1 MKLVRKSL
9 NNCSEKKLSTDYRV
23 VEQLT
28 TEFIERWNIDD
39 EIELWLEG
47 RLQEEINW
55 NTVTKNLKANKK
67 SYVQQFGQ
75 ELFIEIVDKVQ
86 KNYDKYKD
94 REIALLGKTKGPLH
108 ESQFVEIYENVMEE
122 IPLTM
127 FENGVQRM
135 TLVAY
140 HYLLKV
146 VNRLAEQFMLANSIK
161 NINGT
166 KNPTELFI
174 MELYNIIAYNDE
186 LTRFTLTIKS
196 LIEQWLGKYNAK
208 TKIGQFYFDVL
219 LITPDVIIEKI
230 LKYMLFTAIRNKNP
244 FVLRAIFSSY
254 ITLIH
259 KNLFSFY
266 ATNLT
271 KIKLGY
277 FKQLEGL
284 FTENFDLIF
293 DQGKQSNPKKF
304 IMTSLIFNYI
314 IKNKRYLKGNF
325 NLLNDEYTQ
334 NFLEPNY
341 FDVFSSYRKDSGM
354 AFLDHLFFYTTNL
367 KFTKNSILKEGNYYK
382 ISSDFFKKN
391 VLKKNKLIIKDLLIK
406 HLFETFYIY
415 YKDEEVVDQVLDSM
429 AKDLVQKLNLGHY
442 LDENFQ
448 PLGFSYDDYLL
459 TIEKFIFLMKKS
471 IDTGSIRRANF
482 ARGRSYGR

>member
-1 MKLVRKSL
+1 VKLVRKKL
-9 NNCSEKKLSTDYRV
+9 DNNREKKLSLDYRV
-23 VEQLT
+23 VEKIT
-28 TEFIERWNIDD
+28 TEFIERWDIDS
-39 EIELWLEG
+39 EIEVWLENK
-47 RLQEEINW
+47 LQQSINW
-55 NTVTKNLKANKK
+55 SQVTKNLSRGKK
-67 SYVQQFGQ
+67 KYVSQFGEDLFL
-75 ELFIEIVDKVQ
+75 ELQDKVQ
-86 KNYDKYKD
+86 TVFDSHKNN
-94 REIALLGKTKGPLH
+94 EIAYLAKYS
-108 ESQFVEIYENVMEE
+108 SQLQADHFTEIFENVMNP

-127 FENGVQRM
+127 FEDGIQRV
-135 TLVAY
+135 TLVSY

-146 VNRLAEQFMLANSIK
+146 INRLAEQYMQANSIK

-174 MELYNIIAYNDE
+174 HELYNIIAYNNE
-186 LTRFTLTIKS
+186 MTRFTLTIKS

-208 TKIGQFYFDVL
+208 TKISEFYYDVL
-219 LITPDVIIEKI
+219 MITPDVIIEKI

-277 FKQLEGL
+277 FKSLEGL

-304 IMTSLIFNYI
+304 IMNSLIFNYI
-314 IKNKRYLKGNF
+314 LKNKRYLKPNF
-325 NLLNDEYTQ
+325 SLLSDEYTQ

-367 KFTKNSILKEGNYYK
+367 KYTKNSIIREGNYYK

-391 VLKKNKLIIKDLLIK
+391 ILKKNKMIIKDLLIK
-406 HLFETFYIY
+406 HFYESFYIY
-415 YKDEEVVDQVLDSM
+415 FRDDETVDQILEAMS
-429 AKDLVQKLNLGHY
+429 KDLVQKLNLGHY
-442 LDENFQ
+442 LDENFK
-448 PLGFSYDDYLL
+448 PLGFSYDQYLA
-459 TIEKFIFLMKKS
+459 TIEKFIILMKKS
-471 IDTGSIRRANF
+471 LDTDSIRRANF
-482 ARGRSYGR
+482 TLVR

>member
-1 MKLVRKSL
+1 MKLAR
-9 NNCSEKKLSTDYRV
+9 KKLDNNREVKLSLDYRV
-23 VEQLT
+23 VEQIT
-28 TEFIERWNIDD
+28 TEFLDRWEIDNEVEIWLQAKLEEAIDWNI
-39 EIELWLEG
+39 
-47 RLQEEINW
+47 
-55 NTVTKNLKANKK
+55 VTKNLTVGKRK
-67 SYVQQFGQ
+67 YQQQFGEDLFK
-75 ELFIEIVDKVQ
+75 ELSNKVQ
-86 KNYDKYKD
+86 VTLDKYEND
-94 REIALLGKTKGPLH
+94 ETAYLNKTQGQLQSNH
-108 ESQFVEIYENVMEE
+108 FQDIFNNVMDP

-127 FENGVQRM
+127 FEDGIQRV
-135 TLVAY
+135 TLVSY

-146 VNRLAEQFMLANSIK
+146 INRLASSYMEANQIK

-174 MELYNIIAYNDE
+174 NELYNIIAYNNE

-208 TKIGQFYFDVL
+208 TKISEFYYDVL
-219 LITPDVIIEKI
+219 MITPDVIVEKI
-230 LKYMLFTAIRNKNP
+230 LKYMLFTALRNKNP

-254 ITLIH
+254 LTLIH

-293 DQGKQSNPKKF
+293 DQGKRNDPKKF
-304 IMTSLIFNYI
+304 IINSMIFNYI
-314 IKNKRYLKGNF
+314 LRNKRYLKSNF
-325 NLLNDEYTQ
+325 SLLSDDYTQ

-354 AFLDHLFFYTTNL
+354 PFLDHLFFYTTNL
-367 KFTKNSILKEGNYYK
+367 KFTRNSIIKEGNYYK

-391 VLKKNKLIIKDLLIK
+391 ILKKNKLIIQDLLVK
-406 HLFETFYIY
+406 HLWEPFYIY
-415 YKDEEVVDQVLDSM
+415 FRDEETVQEIFEAMS
-429 AKDLVQKLNLGHY
+429 KDLVHKLNMGHY
-442 LDENFQ
+442 LNENFQ
-448 PLGFSYDDYLL
+448 PLNFTYDEYLT
-459 TIEKFIFLMKKS
+459 TIEKFIVLMKKS
-471 IDTGSIRRANF
+471 IDTNSIRRANF
-482 ARGRSYGR
+482 A

>member
-1 MKLVRKSL
+1 
-9 NNCSEKKLSTDYRV
+9 V
-23 VEQLT
+23 VEKIT
-28 TEFIERWNIDD
+28 TEFIERWDIDS
-39 EIELWLEG
+39 EIEVWLENK
-47 RLQEEINW
+47 LQQSINW
-55 NTVTKNLKANKK
+55 SQVTKNLSRGKK
-67 SYVQQFGQ
+67 KYVSQFGEDLFL
-75 ELFIEIVDKVQ
+75 ELQDKVQ
-86 KNYDKYKD
+86 TVFDSHKNN
-94 REIALLGKTKGPLH
+94 EIAYLAKYS
-108 ESQFVEIYENVMEE
+108 SQLQADHFTEIFENVMNP

-127 FENGVQRM
+127 FEDGIQRV
-135 TLVAY
+135 TLVSY

-146 VNRLAEQFMLANSIK
+146 INRLAEQYMQANSIK

-174 MELYNIIAYNDE
+174 HELYNIIAYNNE
-186 LTRFTLTIKS
+186 MTRFTLTIKS

-208 TKIGQFYFDVL
+208 TKISEFYYDVL
-219 LITPDVIIEKI
+219 MITPDVIIEKI

-277 FKQLEGL
+277 FKSLEGL

-304 IMTSLIFNYI
+304 IMNSLIFNYI
-314 IKNKRYLKGNF
+314 LKNKRYLKPNF
-325 NLLNDEYTQ
+325 SLLSDEYTQ

-367 KFTKNSILKEGNYYK
+367 KYTKNSIIREGNYYK

-391 VLKKNKLIIKDLLIK
+391 ILKKNKMIIKDLLIK
-406 HLFETFYIY
+406 HFYESFYIY
-415 YKDEEVVDQVLDSM
+415 FRDDETVDQILEAMS
-429 AKDLVQKLNLGHY
+429 KDLVQKLNLGHY
-442 LDENFQ
+442 LDENFK
-448 PLGFSYDDYLL
+448 PLGFSYDQYLA
-459 TIEKFIFLMKKS
+459 TIEKFIILMKKS
-471 IDTGSIRRANF
+471 LDTDSIRRANF
-482 ARGRSYGR
+482 TLVR